1 MVLKA
6 PLSEAVSRVH
16 DALNMGHRIS
26 RGDEE
31 QMVADGS
38 TMIRAVVGGGAA
50 K

>member
-1 MVLKA
+1 MHEIDVVLN
-6 PLSEAVSRVH
+6 
-16 DALNMGHRIS
+16 ALNVEHRIS

-31 QMVADGS
+31 QTVADGS